1 MRVVS
6 DLGDGAVGVIQYA
19 VGKDIQQDIGIFGN
33 RTGGKTQGTLLKA
46 TTERFVENK
55 RRSLDVVRT
64 KDAGTN
70 AFLDRFLDEMDV
82 S

>member
-1 MRVVS
+1 M
-6 DLGDGAVGVIQYA
+6 GDGAVGVIQYA
-19 VGKDIQQDIGIFGN
+19 MEKDVQKNVSIFGN

-46 TTERFVENK
+46 TTERFIENK